1 QMPAQL
7 LGPASRN
14 GPHHFLLTGRYA
26 TRSLV
31 ALPVLAKDIGQ
42 FRACFFLS
50 CRQLMAGQQHDR
62 APLKRQVPSIEK
74 AQGTGGGGEFR
85 MANLQIAVGGM
96 KGVMAQQCFYST
108 EVHSAL

>member
-1 QMPAQL
+1 MPAQL

-50 CRQLMAGQQHDR
+50 CRQLMAGHPHER
-62 APLKRQVPSIEK
+62 ARLKGQVPAIEK
-74 AQGTGGGGEFR
+74 VKGTGGGAEFR
-85 MANLQIAVGGM
+85 LANLQIALGAL
-96 KGVMAQQCFYST
+96 KRVMAQQCFYST